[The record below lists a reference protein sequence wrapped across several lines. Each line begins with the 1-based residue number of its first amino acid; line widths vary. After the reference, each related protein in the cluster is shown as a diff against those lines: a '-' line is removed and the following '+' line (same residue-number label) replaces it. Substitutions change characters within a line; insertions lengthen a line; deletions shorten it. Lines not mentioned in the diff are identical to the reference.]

1 MNPPF
6 TVEEFLAVFAAYNS
20 AIWPLQIVAYCAGLL
35 AVAALWHKWLRASRL
50 IPVILA
56 LLWACNGIG
65 YHFLYFS
72 TINPLANGFAFLF
85 VLQAILFVVTAMSAD
100 KLQFVAEQNVRSA
113 AGFCLI
119 VYALLI
125 YPILGMFAGHGLMA
139 GPMFGVAPCP
149 TTIFTIGVLLLA
161 RSRWVPWLSII
172 PVLWSLVGLAAAL
185 QLGIPEDLGLPIAAL
200 MLITY
205 LVLDANNARQGRE
218 RPSGSHGSSGQ

>member
-6 TVEEFLAVFAAYNS
+6 TVEEFLAVFATYNS

-35 AVAALWHKWLRASRL
+35 AVAALWHKRLRVSWL

-56 LLWACNGIG
+56 LFWACNGIG

-72 TINPLANGFAFLF
+72 TINPLANGFAVLF
-85 VLQAILFVVTAMSAD
+85 VLQAILLVATAMSAD
-100 KLQFVAEQNVRSA
+100 KLQFVVEQNVRSA
-113 AGFCLI
+113 AGLSLI

-185 QLGIPEDLGLPIAAL
+185 QLGIPEDLGLPIAGAI
-200 MLITY
+200 LIVY
-205 LVLDANNARQGRE
+205 LVLDINNVRQGRQ
-218 RPSGSHGSSGQ
+218 SASDNYGSSGR